1 MADNIPPV
9 YPSATPTPHMES
21 VPPPPPIRVT
31 KPAGRGWKVFAILLL
46 FLVVLLIAKDVV
58 AFMFLARGGSAMQG
72 GEGQALMESVVE
84 DNGAAQKI
92 ALVDVDGIIMSGI
105 GDSGH
110 DMVVLIKEQLKQ
122 AAADRSVKAVLLKVD
137 SPGGEVMASD
147 AISAAIRDFQTNSG
161 KPVICSMGGMA
172 ASGGYYVS
180 APCRW
185 IVAHELTMTGSIG
198 VIMHG
203 YNFRQL
209 MDKIGVR
216 PEVYKSGKFKDML
229 SWDKSDAEITKEER
243 DMIQALINQTYERFK
258 DVVAQGR
265 GAAADINKGKG
276 RKLEKGWELYADGRI
291 LTGKDAFS
299 YGFIDELGG
308 FEDAVK
314 RAKSIA
320 GISNANLVRYEP
332 PFNLSRLLRWLVKT
346 EPPAVKVDL
355 GIDVPRLQAG
365 RLYFIAP
372 SLWH

>member
-1 MADNIPPV
+1 MRG
-9 YPSATPTPHMES
+9 ES
-21 VPPPPPIRVT
+21 
-31 KPAGRGWKVFAILLL
+31 
-46 FLVVLLIAKDVV
+46 
-58 AFMFLARGGSAMQG
+58 
-72 GEGQALMESVVE
+72 QALIESVVE

-105 GDSGH
+105 GDTGH
-110 DMVVLIKEQLKQ
+110 DMVALIKEQLKQ
-122 AAADRSVKAVLLKVD
+122 AAADRNVKAVLLKVD

-147 AISAAIRDFQTNSG
+147 AISVAIADFQKTST
-161 KPVICSMGGMA
+161 KPVVCSMAGVA

-229 SWDKSDAEITKEER
+229 SWDKSDAEISQEER
-243 DMIQALINQTYERFK
+243 QMIQALINETYERFK
-258 DVVAQGR
+258 DVVARGR
-265 GAAADINKGKG
+265 DTAAGKNKGKG
-276 RKLEKGWELYADGRI
+276 RALEKGWEQYADGRI
-291 LTGKDAFS
+291 LTGKDAFK
-299 YGFIDELGG
+299 YGFVDELGG

-314 RAKSIA
+314 RTKDIA
-320 GISNANLVRYEP
+320 GISEANLIQYEP
-332 PFNLSRLLRWLVKT
+332 PFNLGRLLKWFVKA

-355 GIDVPRLQAG
+355 GIDIPRLQAG

-372 SLWH
+372 IFWH